1 MEVPRE
7 WLDGYTRQLNGV
19 VDRGQMQ
26 LESMLKSLDYSRPVP
41 ELREALMAIMEMCC
55 GAASKVAAQEAAIF
69 YDGLR
74 ERVIGERMGTTVR
87 DNREPIATEKAVK
100 AFIKKL
106 IEGDYDA
113 FETLCLDRLDY
124 EVKRAAGRCVE
135 FNVGN
140 DPYGEQVRYARVPTG
155 VETCDFCIMLASRGP
170 VYHTPESAGATDH
183 YHKGCD
189 CRVIPFWGTFETG
202 PSRRGSVM
210 SIEGYDPDSLYE
222 RYCDYMLNH
231 DFRNRMARAADRA
244 RTGRTDSNAQGRETS
259 HPMLW
264 AKAVRDGTVTL
275 KTFGEVQ
282 WYIRDATSYEDLF
295 ERIKL
300 INKELPY
307 YGLSSKYIHE
317 LKMELW
323 RKRKEYV
330 Q

>member
-19 VDRGQMQ
+19 VDRGQME
-26 LESMLKSLDYSRPVP
+26 LGRLLGSLDYSRPIP
-41 ELREALMAIMEMCC
+41 ELREALVAIMEMCC
-55 GAASKVAAQEAAIF
+55 GASSRVAAQEAAIF

-74 ERVIGERMGTTVR
+74 ERVIGERMGTVAR
-87 DNREPIATEKAVK
+87 DNRESIATEKAVK

-106 IEGDYDA
+106 LEGDYDA

-140 DPYGEQVRYARVPTG
+140 DPYGGEVRYARVPTG
-155 VETCDFCIMLASRGP
+155 AETCDFCIMLASRGP
-170 VYHTPESAGATDH
+170 VYHTPETAGATDH

-189 CRVIPFWGTFETG
+189 CRVIPFWGTFDAG

-210 SIEGYDPDSLYE
+210 SIESYDPDALYE
-222 RYCDYMLNH
+222 QYCDYML
-231 DFRNRMARAADRA
+231 DPSFRNRMATGAARA
-244 RTGRTDSNAQGRETS
+244 RSGDRGKTAIGRETS
-259 HPMLW
+259 HPQLW

-275 KTFGEVQ
+275 TTFGEVQ
-282 WYIRDATSYEDLF
+282 LYIREATSYEDLF

-300 INKELPY
+300 INRELPH
-307 YGLSSKYIHE
+307 YGLSSKYVYE
-317 LKMELW
+317 LKQELW

-330 Q
+330 N